1 MNDSSTQNIWNQWAQ
16 NWFSFLPEGARE
28 KALLLLFMIIGIII
42 TTLVLRRLKAQA
54 GLTDRLEFEKDEQI
68 LPPKTQATPSSI
80 STPVQ
85 EEKESVNPTLI
96 SESAPEAPQT
106 HYHDVEEIKNTDHG
120 SWLNNLKRGL
130 SKTRTQFSTRF
141 TQLFTGKNAINDEI
155 LEEVHEILFRG
166 DLGVTTTDLLV
177 SKIRARFAGATP
189 PPTWEDV
196 REELELQMKGILE
209 ASTKPLNR
217 PTTGPMV
224 ILVVGVNGVGKTTS
238 IGKLAAHFLAQDKS
252 VLLCAADTFRAA
264 AIEQLQI
271 WGERLGIDVIKHQAG
286 ADPAAVAYDA
296 TQAAVSR
303 KMDVLIVDTAGRLH
317 NKKEL
322 MDELGK
328 IKRSIAKGLPGAPH
342 ETWLV
347 VDATTGQNAVIQ
359 TQAFQEVAEISGMV
373 VTKLDGT
380 AKGGVVVGICDK
392 FKIPI
397 RYIGVGEKAADL
409 RAFSP
414 EDYAKSLF

>member
-1 MNDSSTQNIWNQWAQ
+1 MNESSLRNIWTQWAQ
-16 NWFSFLPEGARE
+16 NWFSFLPEGSRE
-28 KALLLLFMIIGIII
+28 TALVLSLMVFGIIFTAI
-42 TTLVLRRLKAQA
+42 VLRRLKFQA
-54 GLTDRLEFEKDEQI
+54 GLTDRLE
-68 LPPKTQATPSSI
+68 L
-80 STPVQ
+80 
-85 EEKESVNPTLI
+85 EKEELARFGKSSVAHETIPPTLKKADI
-96 SESAPEAPQT
+96 AQHSMAAEPITAVPRIQF
-106 HYHDVEEIKNTDHG
+106 HDVEEIKNTDHG

-130 SKTRTQFSTRF
+130 SKTRNQFTTRL
-141 TQLFTGKNAINDEI
+141 TQLFTGKNAINDET

-177 SKIRARFAGATP
+177 SKIRARFAGANP
-189 PPTWEDV
+189 PPTWDEV
-196 REELELQMKGILE
+196 REELELQMKVILE
-209 ASTKPLNR
+209 ASIKPLNT
-217 PTTGPMV
+217 PPSGPMV

-252 VLLCAADTFRAA
+252 VLLCAADTYRAA

-271 WGERLGIDVIKHQAG
+271 WGERLGIDVIRHQAG

-296 TQAAVSR
+296 TQAAMSR
-303 KMDVLIVDTAGRLH
+303 RMDVLIVDTAGRLH

-359 TQAFQEVAEISGMV
+359 TQAFLEVAEISGMV

-392 FKIPI
+392 FKVPI